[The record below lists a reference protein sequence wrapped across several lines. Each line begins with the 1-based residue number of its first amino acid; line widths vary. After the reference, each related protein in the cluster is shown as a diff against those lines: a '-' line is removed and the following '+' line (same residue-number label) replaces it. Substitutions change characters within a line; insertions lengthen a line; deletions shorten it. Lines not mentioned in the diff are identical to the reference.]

1 MSPLELVDDRFEQVA
16 RELRAG
22 KPTAPAQLR
31 ERVESLSP
39 PPARWAP
46 PSLRRLAP
54 AVALSVL
61 AASLGV
67 AAVVGVVHSGSKSG
81 SRVEV
86 FRAARSPAPM
96 TESHGEPVPLPLGQA
111 LDEKQRALPH
121 AAGRLQQYDAS
132 LTLRVRDTDELSRR
146 TQQAMRVTR
155 TLGGYVASASF
166 DIPGRRG
173 TSALVLRVPIDR
185 VQRALAQFS
194 GYGTLLSQRIS
205 VRDLQQRADA
215 QSSRIT
221 ALRRGIAALERRL
234 EGSLP
239 TNERDRLERLLRIE
253 KRRLVAQQKR
263 LRATVRRAELARVA
277 LTLVTPRSKA
287 TAAPSRLDRTLDDA
301 GSVLARELQ
310 ILLYAL
316 IVAAPLLVLGGLAL
330 VAARTQRSRSDRRLL
345 ERS

>member
-1 MSPLELVDDRFEQVA
+1 VSPLELVDDRFEQVA

-67 AAVVGVVHSGSKSG
+67 AAAIGVIHSGSKSG

-86 FRAARSPAPM
+86 FRAAQSPAP
-96 TESHGEPVPLPLGQA
+96 TAESHGEPFGQA

-132 LTLRVRDTDELSRR
+132 LTLRVSDTDELSRR

-239 TNERDRLERLLRIE
+239 TNERDRLERLLTIE
-253 KRRLVAQQKR
+253 RRRLVAQQKR

-287 TAAPSRLDRTLDDA
+287 TAAPSRLDRTFDDA
-301 GSVLARELQ
+301 GSVLASELQ
-310 ILLYAL
+310 ILLYVL
-316 IVAAPLLVLGGLAL
+316 IVAGPLLVLGGLAL
-330 VAARTQRSRSDRRLL
+330 VAARMQRSRSDRRLL